1 MQHPLKARF
10 QHTVALIATVT
21 LLLPPPT
28 IALAQ
33 TPRTAAASTT
43 APQASP
49 TQSWPRTVADA
60 AEDITIYQP
69 QIESWRGD
77 ILEARSA
84 VSIQRPGSQ
93 APTLGVIWMK
103 ARTSVDKESDLVSLD
118 GIELTRANFPSDT
131 ANSNAYL
138 TTLREHVPGGL
149 RTISLSRLQASLAVS
164 EAETDQTQAVRNEPP
179 KIVYS
184 ETPALLVLI
193 DGKPQ
198 LRQVAGSKL
207 LRVINTPALILF
219 DEAAGVY
226 YLRALKTWWNAK
238 APEGPWAVAPQ
249 PPASLAGA
257 LKAAGTQVN
266 LMDTPPVDIEAAVA
280 GGAIPTL
287 HVSLG
292 PADLIQT
299 AGHPE
304 YLPIPDTQLL
314 YIKNT
319 SSHVVIDVAS
329 QENYVL
335 ISGRWFSSKS
345 LSNGPWSFVA
355 GDKLPADFAKIPDSH
370 PKGAVL
376 ASVSGTV
383 QAQDSLI
390 DNQIPQTATVDR
402 KKAKVSV
409 RYDGKPELK
418 PIEGT
423 SLEYVAN
430 AAIPVIKAGS
440 SYYAVQNGVWFVA
453 NSAAGPWAVAT
464 EVPAAIYAIPPS
476 SPLHFVTYVRVYSS
490 TPETVYVGYTP
501 GYYGTVAAPGGVVV
515 YGTGYVYP
523 AWIGSAWYPAPL
535 TYGYGT
541 AFAWGAVSG
550 FTLGAIAGAAWAGG
564 AWGWGGGG
572 GWGHNNVVI
581 NNFNTFNQFNFNH
594 ANIYNRWTNNSVHSR
609 IDTRIANRGGL
620 TPGQR
625 ANLGNARA
633 NLNAQGGLG
642 ERAGNLRLNDGNIRQ
657 NAGDIAR
664 NHPRANDHYAGRN
677 GEVFRR
683 GSNGWEQHQ
692 NGRWAN
698 AGGGEIRNLDRE
710 QIGRFHGERMEN
722 FRGGGG
728 FAEAGGFRGGG
739 GLHGGGFTGG
749 GGFHGGGGFRG
760 GGFHGGGGGFHGGFR
775 R

>member
-179 KIVYS
+179 KIVYN

-292 PADLIQT
+292 PAELIQT

-383 QAQDSLI
+383 QAQDFG
-390 DNQIPQTATVDR
+390 N
-402 KKAKVSV
+402 
-409 RYDGKPELK
+409 
-418 PIEGT
+418 
-423 SLEYVAN
+423 
-430 AAIPVIKAGS
+430 
-440 SYYAVQNGVWFVA
+440 
-453 NSAAGPWAVAT
+453 
-464 EVPAAIYAIPPS
+464 
-476 SPLHFVTYVRVYSS
+476 
-490 TPETVYVGYTP
+490 
-501 GYYGTVAAPGGVVV
+501 
-515 YGTGYVYP
+515 
-523 AWIGSAWYPAPL
+523 
-535 TYGYGT
+535 
-541 AFAWGAVSG
+541 GAV
-550 FTLGAIAGAAWAGG
+550 
-564 AWGWGGGG
+564 
-572 GWGHNNVVI
+572 
-581 NNFNTFNQFNFNH
+581 
-594 ANIYNRWTNNSVHSR
+594 
-609 IDTRIANRGGL
+609 
-620 TPGQR
+620 
-625 ANLGNARA
+625 
-633 NLNAQGGLG
+633 
-642 ERAGNLRLNDGNIRQ
+642 
-657 NAGDIAR
+657 
-664 NHPRANDHYAGRN
+664 
-677 GEVFRR
+677 
-683 GSNGWEQHQ
+683 
-692 NGRWAN
+692 
-698 AGGGEIRNLDRE
+698 
-710 QIGRFHGERMEN
+710 
-722 FRGGGG
+722 
-728 FAEAGGFRGGG
+728 
-739 GLHGGGFTGG
+739 
-749 GGFHGGGGFRG
+749 
-760 GGFHGGGGGFHGGFR
+760 
-775 R
+775 